1 MAEVVHLKTVIEKLV
16 TMSNAEAELLGFVK
30 GKVKKLVGDLEAV
43 KAFLCDANV
52 RCFHHTR
59 CAAHQGFNAWVKRVR
74 EVSYETDDSIEEF
87 MVRISSTIHCYSHL
101 LLLKARHRLDSRIK
115 QILST
120 ISSILLVIPR
130 GCSTCLQGAMF
141 TDPCSTLFW
150 IDVGGT
156 VGIDVPK
163 EKLINLILDEDSRLT
178 ATFVTGMGGLGKTT
192 LVRKTFVSNLVTR
205 NFKHHAWVTV
215 SKSFS
220 KCGLLRATFKGF
232 KDAAK
237 EPVEPNNLQMMSNV
251 ALVEAIRSHLRG
263 ERFII
268 VLDDVWSVNA
278 WEVLK
283 YALSDFNCGSRI
295 LITTRNDDIAT
306 YFDIP
311 VHVHQLHPL
320 RDKEAWTLFC
330 MKAFEGGEHKGV
342 CPKELEAMS
351 LKILNKCEGLPLAII
366 ALGGMLLRK
375 NKTLLEWNIVYDNLV
390 AKLRSDV
397 NLYGLEKTL
406 LLSYDDLPYYL
417 KSCYLYLSV
426 FPKDFL
432 IKRSKIVRLWVAER
446 FVEEK
451 VGLTLDEVAESY
463 LNEFVSRNM
472 IQLVEMDDL
481 NRVKSFRVHDIV
493 REIILLKSKEEAIVD
508 VLDKKQ
514 QLTSNLKGRRISIH
528 DNFEGVLEIHKT
540 LPHNWSLLLFTTLPA
555 DSLFNRK
562 SLRGFKLLRVIDL
575 DRARILELPDHI
587 FDLIHLTYLS
597 LRKTMISSLPES
609 IRKLKNLEIL
619 DLKDTVI
626 SFLPYGTL
634 QLKKL
639 RQVCNYRFRF
649 GNTMF
654 PDWRGMMIPAGIGG
668 LTKLEKLGNIQ
679 VNCSQDRAII
689 NEIGKLEQLRRLGLI
704 GLQGDGCDVCRSLE
718 RLNNLKALYISSQSR
733 ECIVDLSSLLSPPQ
747 ILQKVFLRC
756 GLITLPNWI
765 SSLNYLSK
773 LVLQYSNLEQDP
785 LAALQDLPSMMV
797 LELREAYNGEELC
810 CAGTG
815 YPKLKHLRL
824 HNLPNLEIIELL
836 NGAMPQLREMG
847 LEKCEKLIMVPL
859 GIENLNK
866 LEYLHIQNM
875 PLEFNGRLE
884 RDVGEDFLKVQ
895 HVKKMSIS

>member
-43 KAFLCDANV
+43 KAFLSDANV
-52 RCFHHTR
+52 RCFQHTR
-59 CAAHQGFNAWVKRVR
+59 CEAHQGFNDWVKRVR

-87 MVRISSTIHCYSHL
+87 MACISSTIHCYSHM
-101 LLLKARHRLDSRIK
+101 LLLKARHRLGSRIK

-120 ISSILLVIPR
+120 TSSILLVVPR

-141 TDPCSTLFW
+141 TDPSSTLFW
-150 IDVGGT
+150 IDVGDT

-192 LVRKTFVSNLVTR
+192 LVRKTFVNNLVTR

-220 KCGLLRATFKGF
+220 ECGLLRATFKGF

-251 ALVEAIRSHLRG
+251 QLVEAIRSHLRG

-268 VLDDVWSVNA
+268 VLDDVWSANA

-320 RDKEAWTLFC
+320 QDKEAWTLFC

-366 ALGGMLLRK
+366 ALAGMLLRR
-375 NKTLLEWNIVYDNLV
+375 NKILLEWNIVYDNLV
-390 AKLRSDV
+390 AELRSHV
-397 NLYGLEKTL
+397 NLGGLEKIL

-426 FPKDFL
+426 FPEDFL

-451 VGLTLDEVAESY
+451 VGRTLDEVAESY

-472 IQLVEMDDL
+472 IQLVEMDDF

-493 REIILLKSKEEAIVD
+493 REIILLKSKEEAFVD

-540 LPHNWSLLLFTTLPA
+540 LPHIWSLLLFTTLPT

-562 SLRGFKLLRVIDL
+562 SSRGFKLLRVIDL
-575 DRARILELPDHI
+575 YRARILKLPDHI

-597 LRKTMISSLPES
+597 LRNTLISSLPES
-609 IRKLKNLEIL
+609 IRKLKNLEVL

-639 RQVCNYRFRF
+639 RQVCNYRFGF
-649 GNTMF
+649 GDTVY
-654 PDWRGMMIPAGIGG
+654 PDWRGMMVPAAIGG

-679 VNCSQDRAII
+679 VNCNQDRAVI
-689 NEIGKLEQLRRLGLI
+689 NEIGK
-704 GLQGDGCDVCRSLE
+704 
-718 RLNNLKALYISSQSR
+718 
-733 ECIVDLSSLLSPPQ
+733 
-747 ILQKVFLRC
+747 
-756 GLITLPNWI
+756 
-765 SSLNYLSK
+765 
-773 LVLQYSNLEQDP
+773 
-785 LAALQDLPSMMV
+785 
-797 LELREAYNGEELC
+797 
-810 CAGTG
+810 
-815 YPKLKHLRL
+815 
-824 HNLPNLEIIELL
+824 
-836 NGAMPQLREMG
+836 
-847 LEKCEKLIMVPL
+847 
-859 GIENLNK
+859 
-866 LEYLHIQNM
+866 
-875 PLEFNGRLE
+875 
-884 RDVGEDFLKVQ
+884 
-895 HVKKMSIS
+895 